1 MNSNN
6 KKWYV
11 GAMNDGLFVIDA
23 PPRPSTD
30 DVTDQPGVSVIVAMG
45 TNREAADLLVAEHN
59 GRIAAREAVFTE
71 IGIELR
77 RYGANIRKVDLMA
90 RFQELFREGNNTDD

>member
-1 MNSNN
+1 MNTNN

-30 DVTDQPGVSVIVAMG
+30 DITEQSVNVIAALG

-59 GRIAAREAVFTE
+59 KRVETIRTIEQNRADIRQRALSRDHVIDLVIAKLV
-71 IGIELR
+71 G
-77 RYGANIRKVDLMA
+77 
-90 RFQELFREGNNTDD
+90 